1 MGHASIVGMGKHDY
15 YTTEGDAEASD
26 ADVADESKQPAL
38 QSLMSK
44 LKNDPSIIVVIF
56 GWITIV
62 VIVTMFI
69 GSALTVHN
77 IGTLLTIW
85 SIALFLSILLLTTI
99 PYLDRRG

>member
-1 MGHASIVGMGKHDY
+1 MGHANIVGMRTNDY
-15 YTTEGDAEASD
+15 YTTGKDMEASD
-26 ADVADESKQPAL
+26 ADVADESKKPAL
-38 QSLMSK
+38 QSLISK
-44 LKNDPSIIVVIF
+44 LKNAPSIIVVIF

-85 SIALFLSILLLTTI
+85 GIALFLSILLLTTI